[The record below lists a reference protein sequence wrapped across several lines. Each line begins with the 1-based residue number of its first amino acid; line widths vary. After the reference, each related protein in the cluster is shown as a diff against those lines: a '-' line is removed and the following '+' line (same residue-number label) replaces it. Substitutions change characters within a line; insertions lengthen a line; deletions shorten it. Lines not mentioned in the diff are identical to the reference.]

1 MNRNLA
7 VSIYRRPSIKIA
19 NIVPIRL
26 HLIKRLQRRLLL
38 EIDQPE
44 TRIAYG
50 GHACLLN
57 RFEVAELILLCHQV
71 NYKFHQLLLFCFFR
85 LDMALAVFLIL

>member
-1 MNRNLA
+1 MNRNLG

-19 NIVPIRL
+19 NIAQIRF
-26 HLIKRLQRRLLL
+26 HLTKRLQGRLLL

-57 RFEVAELILLCHQV
+57 RFLCHQV
-71 NYKFHQLLLFCFFR
+71 NYTFHQLLLFCFFR
-85 LDMALAVFLIL
+85 LDMVLAGVFFNYKR